1 MELIRLC
8 KSDITI
14 GEPIRWDVFDKNR
27 RLLINKGYIVVSER
41 QLAFLIS
48 RGIFRKD
55 IGEDLFLQEDG
66 AESPFRLIHSVERII
81 GRLFDGIETAKE
93 LDAVLI
99 ACGMLRRAC
108 DIDTDAALAT
118 LFIGKETRYS
128 ITHPIYTALFCEVM
142 SRALDLPEEDRTPL
156 LAAALTMNI
165 AMISLQDELYAQQA
179 PPRHEQKQWIRT
191 HPERG
196 VAMLRNMGVADR
208 KWLEGVLNHHESID
222 GTGYPRGLKGDE
234 VPMFPRIIS
243 IGDFYCA
250 MISGRKYRSP
260 LSADMAMKEIYLNC
274 NNRVG
279 EKLAHLTIKKMGI
292 YPPGSF
298 VKLVNG
304 EIAIVTRRGEK
315 AHCPIVHSIMR
326 ANGKR
331 LSPPAPRDCSLKEFT
346 IAENVH
352 KADIRTEIDIKGL
365 WGFD

>member
-1 MELIRLC
+1 MRLIRLC
-8 KSDITI
+8 KSDIPL
-14 GEPIRWDVFDKNR
+14 GEPIRWDVFDRNR
-27 RLLINKGYIVVSER
+27 RLLINKGYIIVAER
-41 QLAFLIS
+41 QLDFLIS
-48 RGIFRKD
+48 RGLFRKD
-55 IGEDLFLQEDG
+55 IGEDTYPQEED
-66 AESPFRLIHSVERII
+66 AESPFRLILSVERVMA
-81 GRLFDGIETAKE
+81 RLFDEIETVKD

-99 ACGMLRRAC
+99 ACGMLRKAC

-128 ITHPIYTALFCEVM
+128 ITHPIYTALFCEVI
-142 SRALDLPEEDRTPL
+142 SRALELPEEERLPL
-156 LAAALTMNI
+156 LSAALTMNI
-165 AMISLQDELYAQQA
+165 AIISLQDELYAQQA
-179 PPRHEQKQWIRT
+179 PLHYEQRKWIRT

-196 VAMLRNMGVADR
+196 VAMLRNRGVTDR
-208 KWLEGVLNHHESID
+208 KWLDGVLYHHESID
-222 GTGYPRGLKGDE
+222 GTGYPHGLNGDGITL
-234 VPMFPRIIS
+234 FPRIIS

-260 LSADMAMKEIYLNC
+260 LSADMAMKEIYLKC

-298 VKLVNG
+298 VKLVNN
-304 EIAIVTRRGEK
+304 EIAIVTHRGEK
-315 AHCPIVHSIMR
+315 AHCPVVHSIMR

-331 LSPPAPRDCSLKEFT
+331 LSPPAPRDCSLKEFA

-352 KADIRTEIDIKGL
+352 KAEIRTEIDMKGL

>member
-1 MELIRLC
+1 MELIRLR

-14 GEPIRWDVFDKNR
+14 GEPIRWDVFDRNR
-27 RLLINKGYIVVSER
+27 RLLINKGYVIVSER
-41 QLAFLIS
+41 QLDFLIS
-48 RGIFRKD
+48 RGTFRKD
-55 IGEDLFLQEDG
+55 IGEDLYLQEDG
-66 AESPFRLIHSVERII
+66 AESPFRLIHSVERVI
-81 GRLFDGIETAKE
+81 GRLFGEIETVKD
-93 LDAVLI
+93 LDAVLL
-99 ACGMLRRAC
+99 ACGMLQRAC

-118 LFIGKETRYS
+118 LFVGKETRYS
-128 ITHPIYTALFCEVM
+128 ITHPIYTALFCEVLA
-142 SRALDLPEEDRTPL
+142 RALELPEEERTPL

-179 PPRHEQKQWIRT
+179 PPRREQKQRILN
-191 HPERG
+191 HPEAG
-196 VAMLRNMGVADR
+196 AAMLRSRGVTGR
-208 KWLEGVLNHHESID
+208 KWLEGVLYHHESID
-222 GTGYPRGLKGDE
+222 GTGYPHGLKGDE
-234 VPMFPRIIS
+234 VPLFPRIIS

-260 LSADMAMKEIYLNC
+260 LSADMAMKEIYLKC

-298 VKLVNG
+298 VKLVND
-304 EIAIVTRRGEK
+304 EIAIVTHRGEK
-315 AHCPIVHSIMR
+315 AHCPVVHSIMR

-331 LSPPAPRDCSLKEFT
+331 LSPPAPRDCSLGEFA

-365 WGFD
+365 WGFN

>member
-1 MELIRLC
+1 MKLIRLC
-8 KSDITI
+8 KSDINL
-14 GEPIRWDVFDKNR
+14 GEPIGWDVFDRQR
-27 RLLINKGYIVVSER
+27 RLLINKGYIIVAER
-41 QLAFLIS
+41 QLDFLVS

-55 IGEDLFLQEDG
+55 IGEDLYLQEEVQ
-66 AESPFRLIHSVERII
+66 ESPFRLILSVERAMA
-81 GRLFDGIETAKE
+81 RLFVEIETVK
-93 LDAVLI
+93 DFDMVLA
-99 ACGMLRRAC
+99 ACGMLQKAC

-118 LFIGKETRYS
+118 LFVGKETRYS
-128 ITHPIYTALFCEVM
+128 ITHPVYTALLCEVIA
-142 SRALDLPEEDRTPL
+142 RALELPAEERVPL
-156 LAAALTMNI
+156 LSAALTMNI

-179 PPRHEQKQWIRT
+179 PPRHEQKKWILT

-196 VAMLRNMGVADR
+196 AAMLRSRGVTDR
-208 KWLEGVLNHHESID
+208 KWLDGVLYHHESID
-222 GTGYPRGLKGDE
+222 GSGYPHGLKGDE
-234 VPMFPRIIS
+234 VPLFPRIIS

-260 LSADMAMKEIYLNC
+260 LSADAAMKEIYLKC

-304 EIAIVTRRGEK
+304 ETAIVTHRGEK
-315 AHCPIVHSIMR
+315 AHCPVVHSIMR

-331 LSPPAPRDCSLKEFT
+331 LSPPAPRDCSVEEFA